1 MANILIDGYNL
12 IGVDHKNLEQ
22 ARHHLIQRLREY
34 AEIKGHDIT
43 VVFDGW
49 KNGLPSET
57 HERCRGI
64 DVIYSRLGEKA
75 DQVIK
80 KFLAAPTK
88 SWIAV
93 SSDREI
99 YNFAEHRSIVAIT
112 KAEFE
117 AKLDAVFLTGHIGD
131 SEEPWETEED
141 DDALPAAR
149 KKGNPRKL
157 SGKEKR
163 KKEALRNL

>member
-12 IGVDHKNLEQ
+12 IGLAHKNLEK
-22 ARHHLIQRLREY
+22 ARHDLIQRLREY
-34 AEIKGHDIT
+34 AGIKGHDVT

-57 HERCRGI
+57 HERCSGI

-80 KFLAAPTK
+80 KLLSAPTK

-117 AKLDAVFLTGHIGD
+117 AKLDAAVVTGR
-131 SEEPWETEED
+131 EEEAAEPWEKEEED
-141 DDALPAAR
+141 DEIQAVR

-163 KKEALRNL
+163 KKEALKNL